1 MFFNLPELNTMNLK
15 EALKTIENYL
25 RTNQQTL
32 EYILTHLDSSNI
44 IEIDLSKTNIYKG
57 EENELQQGN

>member
-1 MFFNLPELNTMNLK
+1 MFMELSDLSGK
-15 EALKTIENYL
+15 SPGEAVRIIEDYL
-25 RTNQQTL
+25 RSNQETL

-57 EENELQQGN
+57 DENEL

>member
-1 MFFNLPELNTMNLK
+1 MFMQLADLNGKTAD
-15 EALKTIENYL
+15 EAVRIIEDYL
-25 RTNQQTL
+25 RSNEQLL

-57 EENELQQGN
+57 DENEL